1 MSCKIE
7 LSRVL
12 ESVDGEWVRE
22 CGACEIDGVGT
33 DTRVDLT
40 GRLFIALKGD
50 SFDAHDFIDKAID
63 AGAVALIVDR
73 DLSKS
78 PIWEKVQQHD
88 VAVIQVHDTLR
99 ALQDLAQF
107 WRSQLSAK
115 VLAISGSNGKTTTK
129 EFAKAICSTTKNTV
143 ASPASFNNHWGVPL
157 SILSAPIET
166 EVLIL
171 EMGMNHS
178 GELTRLTEI
187 ASPDVALVTNVGR
200 AHIGHFESIQ
210 QVAAAKAELYQD
222 GRDGMIRIFNLD
234 NEYTLRMYNSFKGR
248 SEMMTFSSFNSEAD
262 VQLRAESLNLK
273 GLIVSGRVNSVEGK
287 KSVPVFGRHNVANL
301 MAASALALTAGL
313 SAQQVWAGLERC
325 QTTWGRN
332 QLIELSGG
340 VTALFDGYNANP
352 ESVEALLKNLYEVE
366 GVQRRWVALGEMLE
380 MGTQAESLHRELG
393 KKLTDYGFD
402 GVCFIGSSFEAFREG
417 IQSGSTSMS
426 CLAAPQFSEEMARD
440 FRAQMSSGDVVV
452 LKGSR
457 GMKME
462 RFLSAWGASAKI

>member
-325 QTTWGRN
+325 QTKVVGIDEG
-332 QLIELSGG
+332 QFFSDELIEVATELAHKG
-340 VTALFDGYNANP
+340 VRVIIAGLDTDWKGRPFGPMPQLMSIAEIVKKQSAICMECGRPATRT
-352 ESVEALLKNLYEVE
+352 
-366 GVQRRWVALGEMLE
+366 QR
-380 MGTQAESLHRELG
+380 
-393 KKLTDYGFD
+393 
-402 GVCFIGSSFEAFREG
+402 IGSSEAD
-417 IQSGSTSMS
+417 ILVGSTDSYEARCRAHFVPRPIHQTQS
-426 CLAAPQFSEEMARD
+426 TQNKAQPVEER
-440 FRAQMSSGDVVV
+440 SP
-452 LKGSR
+452 L
-457 GMKME
+457 
-462 RFLSAWGASAKI
+462 